1 MCLVKQKNVLDFFH
15 LCIVKN
21 APICYTAQKQQYT
34 CPLEPI
40 SKIPRVSKSNFFTE
54 PMEFAGRLP
63 VPMKNFKFARFRDAG
78 TGSPSL
84 PEQTPKLVEQ
94 TQVVYAIRICF
105 LYVVQE
111 CKVFFNCCSFCF
123 FPPDCI
129 IKFLAKLMFMKDYKS
144 VL

>member
-54 PMEFAGRLP
+54 PMEFAERLP
-63 VPMKNFKFARFRDAG
+63 VPMKNFKFARFGDANS
-78 TGSPSL
+78 GSPSL
-84 PEQTPKLVEQ
+84 LNRPKSFLNKLKLFMQLGSVSF
-94 TQVVYAIRICF
+94 TQHTGLTR
-105 LYVVQE
+105 LYY
-111 CKVFFNCCSFCF
+111 KVFGKTHVYERLQKCTLKSFCA
-123 FPPDCI
+123 I
-129 IKFLAKLMFMKDYKS
+129 SLR
-144 VL
+144 

>member
-1 MCLVKQKNVLDFFH
+1 
-15 LCIVKN
+15 
-21 APICYTAQKQQYT
+21 
-34 CPLEPI
+34 
-40 SKIPRVSKSNFFTE
+40 
-54 PMEFAGRLP
+54 MEFAGRLP

-84 PEQTPKLVEQ
+84 PEQTQKLVEQ

-105 LYVVQE
+105 LYVAYRI
-111 CKVFFNCCSFCF
+111 NCCSFCF